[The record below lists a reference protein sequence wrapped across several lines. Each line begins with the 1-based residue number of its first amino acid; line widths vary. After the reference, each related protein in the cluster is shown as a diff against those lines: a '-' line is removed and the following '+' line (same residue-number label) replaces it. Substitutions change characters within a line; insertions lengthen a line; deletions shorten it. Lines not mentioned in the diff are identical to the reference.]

1 MRFAVATRVS
11 SAIPSLH
18 RAPAG
23 RVCTRFFILYS
34 DDAIYPS
41 SARPTGEFTCDRMGG
56 WGGGHV
62 VVVEF
67 YIIRAAIILS
77 CAADVPDRMKYYLFS
92 SETRAPRTLRVCAPH
107 RTRRKDGGV
116 DDRREFCRDVS
127 SCVRGRRTRVAN
139 IERDHLSDVEW
150 VLPDSPLPPRLR
162 RGRFDGGRAST
173 IDYTAFGVTHAGHF

>member
-1 MRFAVATRVS
+1 MQFIRRLPDPPENLHAT
-11 SAIPSLH
+11 
-18 RAPAG
+18 
-23 RVCTRFFILYS
+23 
-34 DDAIYPS
+34 
-41 SARPTGEFTCDRMGG
+41 G
-56 WGGGHV
+56 WADGGGHV

-150 VLPDSPLPPRLR
+150 VLPDSPLPPQVTAGAFRRWSRVDDRLHCVR
-162 RGRFDGGRAST
+162 R
-173 IDYTAFGVTHAGHF
+173 HARRPLLTNVS